1 MSNVMRNIVIND
13 SEKLLEIFIY
23 ITKYSNLVKMS
34 ETNRY
39 LVNLHEVNAF
49 FNIAFSNIIPK
60 KYMCVDIRPSV
71 LMSYHF
77 DESIMYQNE

>member
-34 ETNRY
+34 ETKP
-39 LVNLHEVNAF
+39 V
-49 FNIAFSNIIPK
+49 FS
-60 KYMCVDIRPSV
+60 
-71 LMSYHF
+71 
-77 DESIMYQNE
+77 

>member
-34 ETNRY
+34 ETKP
-39 LVNLHEVNAF
+39 V
-49 FNIAFSNIIPK
+49 FS
-60 KYMCVDIRPSV
+60 S
-71 LMSYHF
+71 F
-77 DESIMYQNE
+77 T